1 MLGGEIDDLAVA
13 SRLIQ
18 TTPFQPVYAED
29 RISNVG
35 GIRFYLESVM
45 HALGEQRERPGT
57 SPVLEATLQ
66 DYIPKL
72 TAEFRKLAAKNLA
85 TRRFKD
91 EGAPEGGQSATVVSI
106 AIDAGERHRFACRL
120 GISNRA
126 TGNWF
131 RVLIGES
138 KTAAEGRPWL

>member
-1 MLGGEIDDLAVA
+1 MVLNKLLQNRRLETQRAKQNNRELQNALPKNISGWEVEPRLKQDVAEMIDERICQVAADFDLDARGEIDDLAVA
-13 SRLIQ
+13 SPLIQ

-72 TAEFRKLAAKNLA
+72 TL
-85 TRRFKD
+85 
-91 EGAPEGGQSATVVSI
+91 V
-106 AIDAGERHRFACRL
+106 
-120 GISNRA
+120 
-126 TGNWF
+126 
-131 RVLIGES
+131 
-138 KTAAEGRPWL
+138 